1 LASKVLIILSI
12 LIILQNIKK
21 HVEDELR
28 DSMPELEDDKEF
40 WIKKVKTLY
49 EMKIGCGE
57 PGLFKSETK
66 WASLTE
72 FVALRPKQ
80 YSFIDGN
87 GKNSIKT
94 KGIGIRNI

>member
-1 LASKVLIILSI
+1 MRESL
-12 LIILQNIKK
+12 
-21 HVEDELR
+21 
-28 DSMPELEDDKEF
+28 PELEDDKEL
-40 WIKKVKTLY
+40 WNKKVNMLY

-80 YSFIDGN
+80 YSFIDEFYN
-87 GKNSIKT
+87 RSIKS
-94 KGIGIRNI
+94 KGLNKKSVKNYITHDQMVDQVLQDR